1 LLGLVGSLDA
11 PVRSQLIGR
20 SINANCSLSALPIC
34 VVGSACLIIHSQFVH
49 TSNMCESPIVPPQ
62 MSITT
67 EFIQSVY
74 LLHGS
79 VCSHTE
85 ATHLVR
91 SVICNLNCNLCI
103 CSSRQ
108 NAGTICNPVFHTAGP
123 LRAHQTFDFKERHAI
138 QFYLRILVVC
148 SKCMWCRSVFSSKE
162 SAYHHMTRSLSSMV
176 GCVEMGFAKS
186 QATEPKCMSCRL
198 QKRMSMRTAS
208 AYLCIY
214 QNFKIIW
221 PLT

>member
-1 LLGLVGSLDA
+1 MGLVWSLDA
-11 PVRSQLIGR
+11 PVRIQPIGR
-20 SINANCSLSALPIC
+20 SINASCSLSAPPIG
-34 VVGSACLIIHSQFVH
+34 VMSSACLINYSQFAH
-49 TSNMCESPIVPPQ
+49 TSNMCESPSAPPQ
-62 MSITT
+62 MSITI

-91 SVICNLNCNLCI
+91 SVICNLICNLCI

-108 NAGTICNPVFHTAGP
+108 NAGTICNAVFHTAGP
-123 LRAHQTFDFKERHAI
+123 LRAHQTFDFKEGHAI

-176 GCVEMGFAKS
+176 CCVEMGFAKS
-186 QATEPKCMSCRL
+186 KATEPTCMSCRL
-198 QKRMSMRTAS
+198 QKRMSMSTAS
-208 AYLCIY
+208 ASLCIY
-214 QNFKIIW
+214 QSFKIIW